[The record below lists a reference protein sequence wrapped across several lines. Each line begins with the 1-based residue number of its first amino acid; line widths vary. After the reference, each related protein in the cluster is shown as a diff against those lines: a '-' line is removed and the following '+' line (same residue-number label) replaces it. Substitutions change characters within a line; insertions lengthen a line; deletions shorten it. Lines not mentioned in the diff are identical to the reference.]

1 MGKRIIICDD
11 QRLTKQV
18 LSDILTEAGYEV
30 IGVASNGLEGC
41 NLYREL
47 HPDLVIMDINMPE
60 MDGVQALSEI
70 RKEDENAA
78 VVMCSSE
85 SQPQT
90 VINTLKSGAK
100 DFIIKPFRP
109 KRVLDVVSAVIG
121 IPS

>member
-90 VINTLKSGAK
+90 VINTLKGGAK

>member
-30 IGVASNGLEGC
+30 IGVASNGVEGC
-41 NLYREL
+41 NLYKEL

-90 VINTLKSGAK
+90 VINTLKGGAK

-109 KRVLDVVSAVIG
+109 KRVLDVVSGVIG